1 MCTESFLIYCL
12 WIDVFTEWL
21 SLWIDVFTEWISLWI
36 DVFTEWNSLWIDVF
50 TEWLSLWIDV
60 LTFTEWNSLWIDV
73 FTEWLSL
80 WIDLFTEWYSLWIDV
95 FTEWLSLWI
104 DLFTEWYSLWIDV
117 FTEWLSL
124 WIDLFT
130 EWYSLW
136 IDVFIEWLSLWID
149 LFTEWLSLWID
160 TSIEWYSLWID
171 VFIEWLTLWIDV
183 LWIDT
188 STEWLSLWINVFIE
202 WLSVWID
209 VFIEWLSLWIDVF
222 IHWLILWIDV
232 FIESLSIWINVF
244 TEWLSVWIDVFIEWL
259 RLWIDNKE
267 ENVILEQLIPELENA
282 IHGRNDSDAYTDPQG
297 SVIGL
302 AIARKLAQD
311 GAKVVVSS
319 RKQVNVEK
327 AVQNLK
333 SENLEVTGVVCH
345 VGKSQDRT
353 NLIQTALTEY
363 GGVDILVSNAAQNPF
378 FGNIL
383 DVKRGGGSIVIVSSI
398 GGYNP
403 SNVIGPYSVSKTAL
417 LGLTKALVH
426 QLSPLNIRVNGIAPG
441 LIKTRFSEAIWRT
454 DEAKKLSESMIP
466 IRRIGEP
473 QECAGIVA
481 FLVSDEASYING
493 ENIIVAGGIPAR
505 LTADERVISVKEV
518 EKGKFCDKLDFIY
531 RTN

>member
-1 MCTESFLIYCL
+1 MSSSKLQKLDGKVAIVTA
-12 WIDVFTEWL
+12 
-21 SLWIDVFTEWISLWI
+21 
-36 DVFTEWNSLWIDVF
+36 
-50 TEWLSLWIDV
+50 
-60 LTFTEWNSLWIDV
+60 
-73 FTEWLSL
+73 
-80 WIDLFTEWYSLWIDV
+80 
-95 FTEWLSLWI
+95 
-104 DLFTEWYSLWIDV
+104 
-117 FTEWLSL
+117 
-124 WIDLFT
+124 
-130 EWYSLW
+130 
-136 IDVFIEWLSLWID
+136 
-149 LFTEWLSLWID
+149 
-160 TSIEWYSLWID
+160 
-171 VFIEWLTLWIDV
+171 
-183 LWIDT
+183 
-188 STEWLSLWINVFIE
+188 ST
-202 WLSVWID
+202 D
-209 VFIEWLSLWIDVF
+209 
-222 IHWLILWIDV
+222 
-232 FIESLSIWINVF
+232 
-244 TEWLSVWIDVFIEWL
+244 
-259 RLWIDNKE
+259 
-267 ENVILEQLIPELENA
+267 
-282 IHGRNDSDAYTDPQG
+282 G
-297 SVIGL
+297 IGL

-333 SENLEVTGVVCH
+333 SENFEVTGEVCH

-383 DVKRGGGSIVIVSSI
+383 DCTETQWDKIFETNVKATFLLVKEIVPHIKERGGGSIVIVSSI

-466 IRRIGEP
+466 LRRIGEP

-505 LTADERVISVKEV
+505 L
-518 EKGKFCDKLDFIY
+518 
-531 RTN
+531 